1 MGFKQKHTQGKEK
14 ITRHAMC
21 QHQTA
26 NQLAENH
33 HYPYSGRSATQPN
46 VKENKV
52 GELKNNVLSAA

>member
-1 MGFKQKHTQGKEK
+1 
-14 ITRHAMC
+14 MC